1 LTAFEH
7 MFDTQGMLRSATSAL
22 EAPSLKVLSPDLLEQ
37 LRGAGSKELL
47 PVPQALAELF
57 PEGGVRRGSTI
68 TVSGSS
74 SLVLALLAEVSQHQ
88 GWCAEVGSPLLGSAA
103 AAEAG
108 VELER
113 FVRVAEPGE
122 QWPSVVAS
130 LLEAFDIVVIHPP
143 PRAREAEM
151 RRLSARARERS
162 AVLLVAGSWEGSH
175 HTSAW
180 SGAQLGLTVI
190 ERRWHGLGSGHGY
203 LQAHELQVQSLGRG
217 AAVRPRR
224 ATVWLPQA
232 QGQLPQ
238 VS

>member
-1 LTAFEH
+1 
-7 MFDTQGMLRSATSAL
+7 MFDTQGMLRSAASAL
-22 EAPSLKVLSPDLLEQ
+22 EASSLGGLAPDLLEQ
-37 LRGAGSKELL
+37 LRRAGSKELL

-57 PEGGVRRGSTI
+57 PERGVRRGSTI

-143 PRAREAEM
+143 PRAREADM

-162 AVLLVAGSWEGSH
+162 AVLLVAGDNKDAAH
-175 HTSAW
+175 YTNAW

-190 ERRWHGLGSGHGY
+190 EQRWHGLGSGHGY
-203 LQAHELQVQSLGRG
+203 LQAHEIEVQSLGRG

-232 QGQLPQ
+232 L
-238 VS
+238 

>member
-1 LTAFEH
+1 
-7 MFDTQGMLRSATSAL
+7 MFDTQEMLRSAASSL
-22 EAPSLKVLSPDLLEQ
+22 EASSLGVLAPDLLEQ
-37 LRGAGSKELL
+37 FRRAGSKDLL

-57 PEGGVRRGSTI
+57 PERGVRRGSTI

-143 PRAREAEM
+143 PRAREADM

-162 AVLLVAGSWEGSH
+162 AVLLVAGSWDAAH
-175 HTSAW
+175 YTNAW

-190 ERRWHGLGSGHGY
+190 EQRWHGLGSGHGY
-203 LQAHELQVQSLGRG
+203 LQAHEIEVQSLGRG

-232 QGQLPQ
+232 L
-238 VS
+238 

>member
-1 LTAFEH
+1 
-7 MFDTQGMLRSATSAL
+7 MLRSAASAL
-22 EAPSLKVLSPDLLEQ
+22 EAFPPRALSPDLLEQ
-37 LRGAGSKELL
+37 LRGTGSKDLL

-130 LLEAFDIVVIHPP
+130 LLEAFDIVVVHPS
-143 PRAREAEM
+143 PRTRETDM

-162 AVLLVAGSWEGSH
+162 AVLLVAGKWEAAH
-175 HTSAW
+175 YTSA
-180 SGAQLGLTVI
+180 G
-190 ERRWHGLGSGHGY
+190 
-203 LQAHELQVQSLGRG
+203 QAPS
-217 AAVRPRR
+217 
-224 ATVWLPQA
+224 
-232 QGQLPQ
+232 
-238 VS
+238 